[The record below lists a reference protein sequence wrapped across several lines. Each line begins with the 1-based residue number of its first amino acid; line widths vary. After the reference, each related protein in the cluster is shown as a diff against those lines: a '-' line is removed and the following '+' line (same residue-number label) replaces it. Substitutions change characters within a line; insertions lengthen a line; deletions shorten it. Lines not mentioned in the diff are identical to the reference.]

1 MQRGLVLDTS
11 SDIEVF
17 LDALWMERG
26 LSDNSLSAYRNDLK
40 QYELWLQHAD
50 RGGSLRSS
58 DAAVLQRYLGYRLTQ
73 GRSPKSTARL
83 LSCLRNY
90 YRYAL
95 RQGWCDTDPTAEVD
109 SPRMGRTLPKTLSE
123 KEVESLLDAPD
134 TAVAIEMRDKAML
147 EILYGCGL
155 RVSELVGLLL
165 LSVNVNQGVVRVLG
179 KGSKERLV
187 PMGEEALACL
197 QPYL

>member
-1 MQRGLVLDTS
+1 MDTS

-90 YRYAL
+90 YRYGYGKAGVTL
-95 RQGWCDTDPTAEVD
+95 I
-109 SPRMGRTLPKTLSE
+109 PRPKWIRPE
-123 KEVESLLDAPD
+123 WGGHCRKPCQ
-134 TAVAIEMRDKAML
+134 K
-147 EILYGCGL
+147 
-155 RVSELVGLLL
+155 
-165 LSVNVNQGVVRVLG
+165 
-179 KGSKERLV
+179 KRLN
-187 PMGEEALACL
+187 PC
-197 QPYL
+197 